1 MLGNDESK
9 STITSSTKLST
20 GTSKIKVNLPALFC
34 AGREERVKVTAIT
47 EGVRQRIR
55 VELTKKDQSWSDVV
69 AITDDEKD
77 ESCLLLVM
85 PKEEGEHLLSITVSG
100 QHVPNSPFLLS
111 VNNRDYYRSTFKQP
125 VQTIDQ
131 RNPHSAAF
139 SSDGDMFVTST
150 HTNSVHV
157 YDKQGQKKN
166 EIGKYGKGDLEFD
179 CPRGIAIVEQV
190 VFVSDSWNHR
200 VQKFSTHGKFLG
212 MFGSKGS
219 GDGHLCHPQG
229 LTIGPDGMIYV
240 SDRDNDRIVAFSKV
254 GAFVRNIDV
263 SESVR
268 CPAGLAISADGNIHV
283 TEQSSHTYAVVSPAG
298 QLVRTCEF
306 REATDV
312 AIDATGLVFAVGY
325 CNKNNSLSIFG
336 TEGEIIHTVQL
347 DRPWGVAIA
356 PDGSV
361 WVAGWRRNKLWKF

>member
-1 MLGNDESK
+1 M
-9 STITSSTKLST
+9 
-20 GTSKIKVNLPALFC
+20 
-34 AGREERVKVTAIT
+34 
-47 EGVRQRIR
+47 
-55 VELTKKDQSWSDVV
+55 KKGQSRSDVV
-69 AITDDEKD
+69 TIEHDEKD
-77 ESCLLLVM
+77 ESCLLLVR

-100 QHVPNSPFLLS
+100 QHVPNSPFLLP
-111 VNNRDYYRSTFKQP
+111 VNNRAYYRSTFKQP

-131 RNPHSAAF
+131 RSPHSAAF
-139 SSDGDMFVTST
+139 SSNGDMFVTST

-179 CPRGIAIVEQV
+179 CPRGIAIVAEM

-200 VQKFSTHGKFLG
+200 VQKFSTHGKFLS

-219 GDGHLCHPQG
+219 GDGQLCHPQG
-229 LTIGPDGMIYV
+229 LTIGPDGIIYV
-240 SDRDNDRIVAFSKV
+240 SDRDNDRIVAFSEV

-263 SESVR
+263 SEIVR
-268 CPAGLAISADGNIHV
+268 CPAGLAISADGNLHV
-283 TEQSSHTYAVVSPAG
+283 TEQSSHTYAVFSPAG
-298 QLVRTCEF
+298 QLVSHREF

-312 AIDATGLVFAVGY
+312 AIDPAGFIFAVGY
-325 CNKNNSLSIFG
+325 SNKNDSLSIFG
-336 TEGEIIHTVQL
+336 TQGEVVHTVQL

-361 WVAGWRRNKLWKF
+361 WVAGWRRNKLWRF